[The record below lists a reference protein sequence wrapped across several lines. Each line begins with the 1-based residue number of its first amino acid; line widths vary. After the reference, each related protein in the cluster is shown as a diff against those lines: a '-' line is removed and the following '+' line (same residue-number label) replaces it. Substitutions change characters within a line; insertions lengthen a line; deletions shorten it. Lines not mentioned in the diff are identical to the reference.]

1 MIQRLHLKKTYCQ
14 EVKSTT
20 AEDRLVLDHE
30 SLLRKDVALRVQAST
45 DSAFVASLARD

>member
-1 MIQRLHLKKTYCQ
+1 MKRLHFKKTYCQ

-30 SLLRKDVALRVQAST
+30 RLLRKDVALRAQADT